1 MGPRRWDEDE
11 TRVLLQA
18 WQRVANDHRGREE
31 PLSGAEAHARILQR
45 FVELSQEHTPSIAL
59 CRSVKSVRCKCESLV
74 KMATIIAA
82 YNEDTARDTRRSGNT
97 RRQSK
102 RKRIDKE
109 SSDGGRDWF
118 ALSVSEKK
126 EHFVRA
132 NGRANNYSEVDRSM
146 FQMINELMKRDKLRA
161 PTNPE
166 MNSTS
171 NGIDANSDEVL
182 DDSDWTSASE
192 NDRISSAT
200 STASTSQASWELD
213 GELEPSGFRTELA
226 DGHGKNRYSCQ
237 ESEVDILLACG
248 EHSQCVGDKQTSHW
262 SARTQHLVSDLL
274 VVVNIL
280 EKKGRDLRSILGEA
294 RQARERDLK
303 AMRRALET
311 NREEMRQEKEERQ
324 AYLDL
329 LQREREAW
337 MLQLE
342 KPRLRKRTRAGK
354 LVRGNPSS
362 SSVVCS

>member
-97 RRQSK
+97 RRQK
-102 RKRIDKE
+102 
-109 SSDGGRDWF
+109 
-118 ALSVSEKK
+118 KK

-213 GELEPSGFRTELA
+213 GRLENVTSKP
-226 DGHGKNRYSCQ
+226 
-237 ESEVDILLACG
+237 CG
-248 EHSQCVGDKQTSHW
+248 ERSKPT
-262 SARTQHLVSDLL
+262 
-274 VVVNIL
+274 
-280 EKKGRDLRSILGEA
+280 EKKC
-294 RQARERDLK
+294 
-303 AMRRALET
+303 
-311 NREEMRQEKEERQ
+311 
-324 AYLDL
+324 
-329 LQREREAW
+329 
-337 MLQLE
+337 
-342 KPRLRKRTRAGK
+342 GK
-354 LVRGNPSS
+354 KKKNAKHIWTY
-362 SSVVCS
+362 SSVSEKRGCCN